1 MRKIFI
7 FPAFIALLFIG
18 ITGCGNNKKNQQQGP
33 PPVQVAVY
41 QVKTE
46 SANFFDS
53 YPATVVALNQVELRP
68 EVSGNITNIYFKDG
82 QHVRKGMKLYT
93 IDQQQYRAAYEQA
106 VANLN
111 VAEANLA
118 RARQDAD
125 RYNELG
131 KQDAIAR
138 QQLEHAQ
145 ADLRTAQMQVQ
156 AAEANVRG
164 VETNL
169 RYSTI
174 VAPFDGTIGISSVQ
188 LGSSVSTG
196 QTLLNT
202 ISSDDPIAVDFGVDE
217 KQLPRFR
224 QRLTAKPNP
233 NDSTFSIV
241 MPDQTIYPYTGHLV
255 LMDRAVDPT
264 TGTIRARVEFPNPKN
279 ILKAG
284 LTCDMRVKNT
294 SASGSLIIPFR
305 AVTEQM
311 GEYFVFVVNGN
322 RVSQQKI
329 NVGPNIGEM
338 IVVREGLKPGV
349 QIVTEGMQRL
359 KDNAVVAIKP
369 AGQNPMSNQQPQ
381 QGNPSQQGAQSQ
393 QGSQS
398 QTNEQTRQNL
408 QSNQNR
414 KMPPP
419 PGKSTQGGI

>member
-1 MRKIFI
+1 MRTIFI
-7 FPAFIALLFIG
+7 FLAFMALLFIG
-18 ITGCGNNKKNQQQGP
+18 ITGCGNNKKNQREP

-41 QVKTE
+41 QVKAE

-93 IDQQQYRAAYEQA
+93 IDQQQYLAAYEQA

-111 VAEANLA
+111 VAKANLA
-118 RARQDAD
+118 RALQDAD

-174 VAPFDGTIGISSVQ
+174 IAPFDGTIGISSVQ

-217 KQLPRFR
+217 KQLPRFI
-224 QRLTAKPNP
+224 QLLNVKSNP
-233 NDSTFSIV
+233 KDSTFTIV
-241 MPDQTIYPYTGHLV
+241 LPDQTIYPYTGHLI
-255 LMDRAVDPT
+255 LLDRAVDPT
-264 TGTIRARVEFPNPKN
+264 TGNIRARVEFPNPKN

-284 LTCDMRVKNT
+284 ITCDMRVKNT

-329 NVGPNIGEM
+329 NVGPNIGAM
-338 IVVREGLKPGV
+338 IVVSEGLKPGDQV
-349 QIVTEGMQRL
+349 VTEGMQRL
-359 KDNAVVAIKP
+359 KDNALVTIKP
-369 AGQNPMSNQQPQ
+369 AGQNQ
-381 QGNPSQQGAQSQ
+381 
-393 QGSQS
+393 
-398 QTNEQTRQNL
+398 
-408 QSNQNR
+408 
-414 KMPPP
+414 K
-419 PGKSTQGGI
+419 